1 MTAIATNPSINSHG
15 ANDIERGGS
24 SKRRFAG
31 RRGGVGLGRFTGVG
45 ESMLD
50 LRRIR
55 SLRRSSRRGVTLRS
69 PTAATLPSRPYGQ
82 RYPSRPCGR
91 NETPSRP
98 DDRKDN
104 EG

>member
-1 MTAIATNPSINSHG
+1 MTAIATSPNINSHG

-24 SKRRFAG
+24 SKRRRGVG

-55 SLRRSSRRGVTLRS
+55 IF
-69 PTAATLPSRPYGQ
+69 AAVFATQ
-82 RYPSRPCGR
+82 RYTVAAR
-91 NETPSRP
+91 
-98 DDRKDN
+98 
-104 EG
+104 